1 MTAPPPAPEN
11 LVGIDLGTTYSSL
24 SRLDKNYCPQMVANI
39 EGETATLS
47 SVFFGGRGEGIVVGR
62 DAYELGIAHPERYVA
77 NAKRFLGQP
86 GAQWEIDNVVYTP
99 VDISAMILQKL
110 IQDASRYVGS
120 IEEAVIAVPA
130 HFTTHQRHLTVEAG
144 LQAGLKKA
152 SVVNEPVA
160 AALYYGMGEDGLVM
174 TQVVDDFT
182 VLVFDLGGG
191 TCDLSLVRYGTEP
204 GVIGGKQDER
214 RHIRVL
220 ASAGEP
226 RLGGIDWD
234 AVLVDM
240 IAESFIEEHGIDFRE
255 DPLIVRRI
263 AAEAEKCKRTL
274 SNDQRSQT
282 EKRVTYQ
289 GREHVATL
297 TCNDFMRRTL
307 ALVGKARRLT
317 NSLLKS
323 TDLDWNQVD
332 RIIPVGGSVR
342 LPMIRQLLREY
353 EARGPKIQEIPPELS
368 VAQGAALY
376 AGCIQFR
383 KSGADANQLAAGA
396 FHEYATT
403 FVTGN
408 DLSVLIRDRNTKRR
422 LKHLL
427 VARNTPLPALST
439 VTLATAKA
447 DQRSVM
453 VRIVEGNPNDG
464 EHDPD
469 VADAIC
475 HCVINELPHGLPADT
490 LIDVEL
496 TCDPDGLL
504 HVVARRRKGG
514 ETGAASIVYQ

>member
-1 MTAPPPAPEN
+1 MSASSPDTAN

-24 SRLDKNYCPQMVANI
+24 SRLDKNYCPKMVANI
-39 EGETATLS
+39 EGETTTLS
-47 SVFFGGRGEGIVVGR
+47 SVFFGGEGEGVVVGR
-62 DAYELGIAHPERYVA
+62 DAYELGVAHPERYVA
-77 NAKRFLGQP
+77 NAKRFLGQS

-99 VDISAMILQKL
+99 VDISAMILEKL
-110 IQDASRYVGS
+110 IQDASRYIGT

-130 HFTTHQRHLTVEAG
+130 HFTAHQRRLTIEAG
-144 LQAGLKKA
+144 LQAGLEKA

-160 AALYYGMGEDGLVM
+160 AALYYGMGEEGLVM

-240 IAESFIEEHGIDFRE
+240 IAESFIEEYGIDFRE
-255 DPLIVRRI
+255 EPLMVRRI

-274 SNDQRSQT
+274 SNDQRLQT
-282 EKRVTYQ
+282 EKRITYQ

-297 TCNDFMRRTL
+297 TRSDFMRRTL
-307 ALVGKARRLT
+307 ALVGKARKLT

-323 TDLDWNQVD
+323 TDLDWGQVD

-353 EARGPKIQEIPPELS
+353 EERGPKIQEISPELS

-376 AGCIQFR
+376 AGCIQLRHNGMETNDF
-383 KSGADANQLAAGA
+383 AAGA
-396 FHEYATT
+396 FHEFATT

-408 DLSVLIRDRNTKRR
+408 DLSVLLRNRATKRR
-422 LKHLL
+422 VKHLL
-427 VARNTPLPALST
+427 VQRNTPLPTIST

-447 DQRSVM
+447 DQRSVK
-453 VRIVEGNPNDG
+453 VRIVEGKPNDG

-469 VADAIC
+469 TADAIC
-475 HCVINELPHGLPADT
+475 HCVINELPPGLPADT

-496 TCDPDGLL
+496 TCDADGLL
-504 HVVARRRKGG
+504 HVIARRRGGG